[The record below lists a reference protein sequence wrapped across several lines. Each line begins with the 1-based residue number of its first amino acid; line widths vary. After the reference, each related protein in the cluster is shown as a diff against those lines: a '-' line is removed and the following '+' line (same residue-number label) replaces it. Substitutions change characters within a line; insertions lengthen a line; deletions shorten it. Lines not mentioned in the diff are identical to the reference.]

1 MSLKQL
7 WTKITGWLHLGGRPD
22 DSGSDA
28 DLDHNGLMRED
39 AEMSSTSWAES
50 SETEGSAGRQQGGR
64 DMEDFSE
71 SRQSAGNGSA
81 LVSKTPS
88 LQKQETVEKLQG
100 AFNKLV
106 EKLQSINENL
116 QMQMGQH
123 RELISHLDKM
133 PELVKSFPA
142 MVENQEKIRQQ
153 LSEQLSD
160 LAAKNEQFIEAV
172 EKIPA
177 ETKEQTDLL
186 EEMNDQFAVVADAE
200 KRMVENFKKFN
211 EVIVRLN
218 QNTVSHTDSINL
230 MSKTFAASDRYFKY
244 IISKQGKQF
253 MWLLVVSLGICFS
266 VVVALV
272 GIIIYLARK

>member
-7 WTKITGWLHLGGRPD
+7 WSRISRWLRLSGGSD
-22 DSGSDA
+22 DSGAASEI
-28 DLDHNGLMRED
+28 DHDGLMRQD
-39 AEMSSTSWAES
+39 AEMSSVSWAES
-50 SETEGSAGRQQGGR
+50 PEAEESDSQHRGGK
-64 DMEDFSE
+64 DFEDFFAKE
-71 SRQSAGNGSA
+71 QGIGNNSA
-81 LVSKTPS
+81 LVSKTLS
-88 LQKQETVEKLQG
+88 QKQETVEKLQG

-133 PELVKSFPA
+133 PELVKSFPV

-160 LAAKNEQFIEAV
+160 LAAKSEQFIEAV

-211 EVIVRLN
+211 EIIVRLN
-218 QNTVSHTDSINL
+218 QNTISHTDSINL

-244 IISKQGKQF
+244 IISRQGKQF